1 LIALANLS
9 NSEYRLVAVAN
20 RDEFYERPSSRAEFW
35 PDAPDIL
42 AGRDLRSGGTWFGA
56 SRRGR
61 FAAVTNY
68 RDGRS
73 GGSTKRTRGEL
84 VAEFLRRA
92 QPPADYLGEVA
103 ARASQYDGFNLVVG
117 DSLTLGYLSNRST
130 GGAPVTL
137 HEGVFGLS
145 NHLLDTPWPKV
156 RRARDLLRDAMQQT
170 LDPTA
175 LLAAF
180 GDARGATDQELPA
193 TGVSLE
199 WERAL
204 APMFI
209 ATPNYGTRCTTVLL
223 WRQDGSVRFI
233 ERSYVGSAAEY
244 TDRSFEFQ
252 VAETL
257 HA

>member
-1 LIALANLS
+1 
-9 NSEYRLVAVAN
+9 
-20 RDEFYERPSSRAEFW
+20 
-35 PDAPDIL
+35 
-42 AGRDLRSGGTWFGA
+42 
-56 SRRGR
+56 
-61 FAAVTNY
+61 
-68 RDGRS
+68 
-73 GGSTKRTRGEL
+73 
-84 VAEFLRRA
+84 
-92 QPPADYLGEVA
+92 
-103 ARASQYDGFNLVVG
+103 
-117 DSLTLGYLSNRST
+117 
-130 GGAPVTL
+130 
-137 HEGVFGLS
+137 
-145 NHLLDTPWPKV
+145 
-156 RRARDLLRDAMQQT
+156 MQQT